1 LRSIFILS
9 HFITLIVQSFSIQHG
24 VRMHPYHLFYYFSL
38 NEGAIYFRVI
48 FSLWKL
54 NKHKFSQKPSTPY
67 LMLVCTDDHIDIYV
81 DLNLMLSTNSPDDAL
96 AFLIAMYTIFELSF
110 DKKNRK
116 IRLFYYVSHGDK
128 RFLLSSTC
136 SLIKEKNIDIY
147 SEQNYKLS

>member
-1 LRSIFILS
+1 
-9 HFITLIVQSFSIQHG
+9 
-24 VRMHPYHLFYYFSL
+24 
-38 NEGAIYFRVI
+38 
-48 FSLWKL
+48 
-54 NKHKFSQKPSTPY
+54 
-67 LMLVCTDDHIDIYV
+67 MLVCTDDHIDIYV